1 MEKLFSLT
9 TEGFITQWVI
19 VAILAVL
26 LIYKSWPDIK
36 KALNSWRTHE
46 NDREGISTSIKR
58 HEGEIEKINEKLE
71 RDYVAINEMRKT
83 LNFQRK
89 VTEESL
95 EEREIIMRSL
105 LGVLKGLQEIGANG
119 PTKDAQAEIEAYI
132 NKQAH
137 EPWTE

>member
-58 HEGEIEKINEKLE
+58 HEEEIEKINEKLE

-119 PTKDAQAEIEAYI
+119 PTKEAQAEIEAYI

>member
-1 MEKLFSLT
+1 MNKLAGLT
-9 TEGFITQWVI
+9 TESFIAQWVI
-19 VAILAVL
+19 VAVLVL
-26 LIYKSWPDIK
+26 LLVYKSWPDIK
-36 KALNSWRTHE
+36 KMLNSWRSHE
-46 NDREGISTSIKR
+46 NDREGLSYSVKR
-58 HEGEIEKINEKLE
+58 HDEEIGKINEKLE

-83 LNFQRK
+83 LALQKK

-119 PTKDAQAEIEAYI
+119 PTKEAQAEIEAYI

-137 EPWTE
+137 EPREE

>member
-1 MEKLFSLT
+1 MDKLFGLT
-9 TEGFITQWVI
+9 TEDFITQWV
-19 VAILAVL
+19 VVLILAVL

-58 HEGEIEKINEKLE
+58 HEEIIGKINEKLE
-71 RDYVAINEMRKT
+71 RDYVAINEMRKA
-83 LNFQRK
+83 LNFQRR

-119 PTKDAQAEIEAYI
+119 PTKEAQAEIEAYI

>member
-58 HEGEIEKINEKLE
+58 HEEEIEKINEKLE

-83 LNFQRK
+83 LNLQRK

>member
-36 KALNSWRTHE
+36 KALNSWRKHE

-58 HEGEIEKINEKLE
+58 HEEEIEKINEKLE

>member
-1 MEKLFSLT
+1 MNKLSSLT
-9 TEGFITQWVI
+9 TEDFIVQWVV
-19 VAILAVL
+19 VAVLAIL

-36 KALNSWRTHE
+36 KALNSWRKHE
-46 NDREGISTSIKR
+46 NDREGLSTSIKR
-58 HEGEIEKINEKLE
+58 HDEEIEKINEKLD
-71 RDYVAINEMRKT
+71 RDYIAINEMRKT
-83 LNFQRK
+83 LALQKR

-119 PTKDAQAEIEAYI
+119 PTKEAQAEIEAYI

-137 EPWTE
+137 EPRTE

>member
-1 MEKLFSLT
+1 MNKLSSLT
-9 TEGFITQWVI
+9 TEDFIVQWVV
-19 VAILAVL
+19 VAVLAIL

-36 KALNSWRTHE
+36 KALNSWRKHE
-46 NDREGISTSIKR
+46 NDREGLSTSIKR
-58 HEGEIEKINEKLE
+58 HDEEIEKINEKLD
-71 RDYVAINEMRKT
+71 RDYIAINEMRKT
-83 LNFQRK
+83 LALQKR

-119 PTKDAQAEIEAYI
+119 PTKEAQAEIEAYI

>member
-1 MEKLFSLT
+1 MNNLFSLT
-9 TEGFITQWVI
+9 TESFIFQWVI
-19 VAILAVL
+19 VAILVIL

-46 NDREGISTSIKR
+46 NDREGLSTSVKR
-58 HEGEIEKINEKLE
+58 HDEEIEKINEKLD
-71 RDYVAINEMRKT
+71 RDYIAINEMRKS
-83 LNFQRK
+83 LNLQKK

-95 EEREIIMRSL
+95 EEREIIMKSL

-119 PTKDAQAEIEAYI
+119 PTKEAQAEIEAYI

>member
-1 MEKLFSLT
+1 MNKLFSLT
-9 TEGFITQWVI
+9 TESFVVQWVI
-19 VAILAVL
+19 VAILAIL
-26 LIYKSWPDIK
+26 LAYKSWPDIK
-36 KALNSWRTHE
+36 NALNSWRTHE
-46 NDREGISTSIKR
+46 NDQEGISISIKR
-58 HEGEIEKINEKLE
+58 HEEEIEKINEKLE

-83 LNFQRK
+83 LNVQRK

-119 PTKDAQAEIEAYI
+119 PTKEAQAEIEAYI

>member
-1 MEKLFSLT
+1 MNNLFSLT
-9 TEGFITQWVI
+9 TESFIVQWVI
-19 VAILAVL
+19 VAILVIL

-46 NDREGISTSIKR
+46 NDREGLSTSVKR
-58 HEGEIEKINEKLE
+58 HDEEIEKINEKLD
-71 RDYVAINEMRKT
+71 RDYVAINEMRKS
-83 LNFQRK
+83 LNLQKK

-95 EEREIIMRSL
+95 EEREIIMKSL

-119 PTKDAQAEIEAYI
+119 PTKEAQAEIEAYI

>member
-58 HEGEIEKINEKLE
+58 HEEEIEKINEKLE

>member
-9 TEGFITQWVI
+9 TEGFIAQWVI

-58 HEGEIEKINEKLE
+58 HEEEIEKINEKLE

>member
-19 VAILAVL
+19 VAVLAVL

-36 KALNSWRTHE
+36 SALDSWRTHE

-58 HEGEIEKINEKLE
+58 HEEEIEKINEKLE

-83 LNFQRK
+83 LNVQRK

-119 PTKDAQAEIEAYI
+119 PTKEAQAEIEAYI

>member
-58 HEGEIEKINEKLE
+58 HEEEIEKINEKLE

-83 LNFQRK
+83 LNLQRK

-119 PTKDAQAEIEAYI
+119 PTKEAQAEIEAYI

>member
-1 MEKLFSLT
+1 MNKLSSLT
-9 TEGFITQWVI
+9 TEDFIVQWVV
-19 VAILAVL
+19 VAVLAIL

-36 KALNSWRTHE
+36 KALNSWRKQE
-46 NDREGISTSIKR
+46 NDREGLNTSIKR
-58 HEGEIEKINEKLE
+58 HDEEIEKINEKLD
-71 RDYVAINEMRKT
+71 RDYIAINEMRKT
-83 LNFQRK
+83 LALQKR

-119 PTKDAQAEIEAYI
+119 PTKEAQAEIEAYI

>member
-1 MEKLFSLT
+1 MNKLIGLT
-9 TEGFITQWVI
+9 TEDFIVQWVI
-19 VAILAVL
+19 VAALTVL
-26 LIYKSWPDIK
+26 LVYKSWPDIK
-36 KALNSWRTHE
+36 KALNSWRSHE
-46 NDREGISTSIKR
+46 NDRVGITVSIKR
-58 HEGEIEKINEKLE
+58 HDEEIGKINEKLD
-71 RDYVAINEMRKT
+71 RDYTAINEMRKT
-83 LNFQRK
+83 LTLQRK

-119 PTKDAQAEIEAYI
+119 PTKEAQAEIEAYI

>member
-1 MEKLFSLT
+1 MEKLFSLA
-9 TEGFITQWVI
+9 TEEFITQWVI

-46 NDREGISTSIKR
+46 NDREGISTSIKW
-58 HEGEIEKINEKLE
+58 HEEEIEKINEKLE

-89 VTEESL
+89 VTVESL

>member
-19 VAILAVL
+19 VAILAIL

-58 HEGEIEKINEKLE
+58 HEEEIGKINEKLE
-71 RDYVAINEMRKT
+71 RDYVAINEIKKS
-83 LNFQRK
+83 LNFQRR

-119 PTKDAQAEIEAYI
+119 PTKEAQAEIEAYI

>member
-36 KALNSWRTHE
+36 RALNSWRTHE

-58 HEGEIEKINEKLE
+58 HEEEIEKINEKLE

-83 LNFQRK
+83 LNLQRK

-119 PTKDAQAEIEAYI
+119 PTKEAQAEIEAYI

>member
-1 MEKLFSLT
+1 MNKLSSLT
-9 TEGFITQWVI
+9 TEDFIVQWVV
-19 VAILAVL
+19 VAVLAIL

-36 KALNSWRTHE
+36 KALNSWRKHE
-46 NDREGISTSIKR
+46 NDREGLSTSIKR
-58 HEGEIEKINEKLE
+58 HDEEIEKINEKLD
-71 RDYVAINEMRKT
+71 RDYIAINEMRKT
-83 LNFQRK
+83 LALQKR
-89 VTEESL
+89 VAEESL

-119 PTKDAQAEIEAYI
+119 PTKEAQAEIEAYI

>member
-58 HEGEIEKINEKLE
+58 HEEEIEKINEKLE

-119 PTKDAQAEIEAYI
+119 PTKVAQAEIEAYI

>member
-1 MEKLFSLT
+1 MEKLFSLA
-9 TEGFITQWVI
+9 TEEFITQWVI

-26 LIYKSWPDIK
+26 LIYKSWPVIK

-58 HEGEIEKINEKLE
+58 HEEEIEKINEKLE

-89 VTEESL
+89 VTVESL

-119 PTKDAQAEIEAYI
+119 PTKDAQAR
-132 NKQAH
+132 
-137 EPWTE
+137 